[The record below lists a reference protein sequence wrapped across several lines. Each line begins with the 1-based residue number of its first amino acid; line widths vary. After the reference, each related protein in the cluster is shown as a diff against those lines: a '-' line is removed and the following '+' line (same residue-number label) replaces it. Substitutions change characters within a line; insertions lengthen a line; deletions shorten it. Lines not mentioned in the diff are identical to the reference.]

1 MDPPLG
7 AGVSYDIIDLN
18 IKMMS
23 VVRWMVV
30 SKLKSLEDST
40 RDRPTKWPLKSLNLF
55 LTVFDVPIIL
65 NHTKY
70 NSSV

>member
-1 MDPPLG
+1 MHAVHTFLG

-40 RDRPTKWPLKSLNLF
+40 RDRPTNG
-55 LTVFDVPIIL
+55 
-65 NHTKY
+65 H
-70 NSSV
+70 

>member
-1 MDPPLG
+1 MDPPLE

-30 SKLKSLEDST
+30 SKLKSLEYST
-40 RDRPTKWPLKSLNLF
+40 HDRPTNGLWSPEIYSWPF
-55 LTVFDVPIIL
+55 L
-65 NHTKY
+65 
-70 NSSV
+70 